1 MFKHSSPV
9 QLRFSDMDSFGH
21 LNNAKY
27 LTYFEEARIHYYNDL
42 VNWKYDW
49 SKRGIILARAE
60 VDFIVPGHFRDKAVI
75 YTRTSKIGSKSIKN
89 EYKMIKQTSSEEI
102 VIAKA
107 VTVAVFYNY
116 ETNTSSNV
124 PDDWRKAIGEFEE
137 EIF

>member
-1 MFKHSSPV
+1 MFRHSSPV

-60 VDFIVPGHFRDKAVI
+60 VDFLVTGHFRDKAMI
-75 YTRTSKIGSKSIKN
+75 YTRTSKIGSKSITN
-89 EYKMIKQTSSEEI
+89 EYKMVKQTASEEI

-124 PDDWRKAIGEFEE
+124 PEDWRKAISEFEE
-137 EIF
+137 ENF